1 MRSVLAGSTPALVE
15 HAVGPGGLSAPIVT
29 ALLLEATQLV
39 LGHRRARHAMHARK
53 CAGSS
58 KGTTATCATRPR
70 GLIVVRLQTET
81 QRLHVRHHH
90 APAIDGEHDEL
101 RRQHALPQ
109 CHADKR
115 PLGRQVE
122 ALLLVGQSHSGCA
135 WRHIQRQFV
144 GNIHSGSQTGVL
156 IHDNDAFKI
165 CWLTLLKCGREYGR
179 GRTDGR
185 WWLVRGSRHGQGRWG
200 RRLRG

>member
-70 GLIVVRLQTET
+70 GLIVARHHWKA
-81 QRLHVRHHH
+81 QRLNACHHNAGSNVCEHV
-90 APAIDGEHDEL
+90 EL
-101 RRQHALPQ
+101 RRQHTILES
-109 CHADKR
+109 HAYKR
-115 PLGRQVE
+115 TLGRQKKVI
-122 ALLLVGQSHSGCA
+122 ALLGGGNTSRRRRWHNLMLAGPRRQAIHRLVSNTCVSSERVALGHDYVAIHFSCLPLLQSGC
-135 WRHIQRQFV
+135 
-144 GNIHSGSQTGVL
+144 
-156 IHDNDAFKI
+156 
-165 CWLTLLKCGREYGR
+165 
-179 GRTDGR
+179 
-185 WWLVRGSRHGQGRWG
+185 RHGHVRWG
-200 RRLRG
+200 RRKRG